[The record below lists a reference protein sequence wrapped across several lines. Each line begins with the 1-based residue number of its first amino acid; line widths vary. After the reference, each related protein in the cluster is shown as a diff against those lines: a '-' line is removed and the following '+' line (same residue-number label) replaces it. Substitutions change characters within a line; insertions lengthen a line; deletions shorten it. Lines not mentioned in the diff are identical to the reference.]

1 MSVVFQIDASAAEG
15 VKKGLG
21 ELQAKTPQVLK
32 NAINSTAKKMRVRM
46 VEQAQKSYTVKKARF
61 NKATTIKNATVRS
74 MTATITAKGEPM
86 ELKDFKT
93 SPATPPAKQKRGRST
108 RARVYSS
115 SQLKPLE
122 KNGIKAFV
130 TRFRNGH
137 VSVAQRRTKKR
148 LPIKVLFST
157 SIPHMIGNEEKVME
171 VIMPDIQRV
180 YGDEVSAQMKKIID
194 KARRTP

>member
-1 MSVVFQIDASAAEG
+1 M
-15 VKKGLG
+15 
-21 ELQAKTPQVLK
+21 
-32 NAINSTAKKMRVRM
+32 
-46 VEQAQKSYTVKKARF
+46 
-61 NKATTIKNATVRS
+61 
-74 MTATITAKGEPM
+74 
-86 ELKDFKT
+86 
-93 SPATPPAKQKRGRST
+93 
-108 RARVYSS
+108 
-115 SQLKPLE
+115 

-180 YGDEVSAQMKKIID
+180 YGDEVSAQMEKIID

>member
-1 MSVVFQIDASAAEG
+1 MSAIIQLDTSAVSE
-15 VKKGLG
+15 VKRGLG

-32 NAINSTAKKMRVRM
+32 NAVNSTAKKMRLRM
-46 VEQAQKSYTVKKARF
+46 IEQAQKSYTVKKARF
-61 NKATTIKNATVRS
+61 SKATTIKNATVRTL
-74 MTATITAKGEPM
+74 TATITASGSPM

-93 SPATPPAKQKRGRST
+93 SPATPPSKQKRGSRT

-130 TRFRNGH
+130 TRFKNGH

-157 SIPHMIGNEEKVME
+157 SIPHMIGNEEKVLE
-171 VIMPDIQRV
+171 IILPDIQQV
-180 YGDEVSAQMKKIID
+180 YGEEVSAQMEKVIN
-194 KARRTP
+194 KARRAT

>member
-15 VKKGLG
+15 VKKSLG

-122 KNGIKAFV
+122 KNGIKALII
-130 TRFRNGH
+130 N
-137 VSVAQRRTKKR
+137 ALK
-148 LPIKVLFST
+148 IIEWFS
-157 SIPHMIGNEEKVME
+157 
-171 VIMPDIQRV
+171 
-180 YGDEVSAQMKKIID
+180 MKKAALPVRVKNAITSMAISNNIISE
-194 KARRTP
+194 

>member
-1 MSVVFQIDASAAEG
+1 MSVLFRIDTSSVAA
-15 VKKGLG
+15 VQSGLG
-21 ELQAKTPQVLK
+21 ELRAKTPQVLK
-32 NAINSTAKKMRVRM
+32 NAVNATAKKMRLRM

-61 NKATTIKNATVRS
+61 NKAATIKNATVRS
-74 MTATITAKGEPM
+74 LTATITAKGEPM

-93 SPATPPAKQKRGRST
+93 SPATPAKQKRGSRT
-108 RARVYSS
+108 RAKVYST

-130 TRFRNGH
+130 TRFKNGH

-180 YGDEVSAQMKKIID
+180 YGEEVSTQMEKLIE
-194 KARRTP
+194 KARRAK

>member
-1 MSVVFQIDASAAEG
+1 MSAQIFIDIGNISAIQ
-15 VKKGLG
+15 KGLG
-21 ELQAKTPQVLK
+21 DMQSKTPQVLK
-32 NAINSTAKKMRVRM
+32 NAVNGTAKKMRLRL
-46 VEQAQKSYTVKKARF
+46 VEQAQKAYTIKKARF
-61 NKATTIKNATVRS
+61 NKATTIKNATVRNL
-74 MTATITAKGEPM
+74 TATITAKGEPM

-93 SPATPPAKQKRGRST
+93 SPATPSKPKKNKRT

-130 TRFRNGH
+130 TRFKNGH

-157 SIPHMIGNEEKVME
+157 SIPHMIGNEEKVYE
-171 VIMPDIQRV
+171 VILPDIERA
-180 YGDEVSAQMKKIID
+180 YGEEVSNQMEKII
-194 KARRTP
+194 ARSAK